1 MWFFTLLWLFCCP
14 VLIWLYFFSRNWAQ
28 VIPWTD
34 LTVYG
39 WNDASSLKDVPFEG
53 LDDDPQFYGDQTPKK
68 TKKGAWLG
76 IFQPNWQNYKIAIS
90 PAGNIGSTS
99 NSDRVIEP
107 NSWLRGWSR
116 IAKFLFKMADGRH
129 IAKCWKR
136 YTSST
141 NGPIWMKP
149 GWSHPAVSPTYPS
162 WCSWAYQWTDW
173 DATRVVA
180 SNQHLCCK
188 TVSLVLVVTASR
200 TVNVLVH
207 GM

>member
-1 MWFFTLLWLFCCP
+1 MTRRHSRMCLLRVWMTTHNFTGIKP
-14 VLIWLYFFSRNWAQ
+14 
-28 VIPWTD
+28 
-34 LTVYG
+34 
-39 WNDASSLKDVPFEG
+39 
-53 LDDDPQFYGDQTPKK
+53 PKK
-68 TKKGAWLG
+68 PKKGAWLG

>member
-68 TKKGAWLG
+68 PKKGAWLG